1 LQQVHTIGHRLDG
14 VFKIAA
20 GLVGMAALHL
30 HRAGKIESVG
40 GAPIVVLDLDL
51 CQMLVVYR
59 LPCRDAIAEFH
70 PVGLVLLR
78 PAQVRKGDL
87 VVLRSRRHGIAASK
101 VLDSSKYTA
110 CWSNWRVSLFDFEH
124 PVFAYRVAGAANPV
138 FNLPVFL
145 LGLGDADGDAALEID
160 RIRAAG

>member
-1 LQQVHTIGHRLDG
+1 
-14 VFKIAA
+14 
-20 GLVGMAALHL
+20 MAALHL

-40 GAPIVVLDLDL
+40 GAAIVVLDLDL

-59 LPCRDAIAEFH
+59 LPCQDAVAELD

-78 PAQVRKGDL
+78 SAQVRKAHL
-87 VVLRSRRHGIAASK
+87 VVLRRRRRGIAASK

-110 CWSNWRVSLFDFEH
+110 CWSNWRVPLFNLEYL
-124 PVFAYRVAGAANPV
+124 VFAYRVTGAANPV